1 MTTFAI
7 LIAIGM
13 IVLGV
18 VLGLWA
24 RNSGVEIT
32 DEDIQNYVFRNAFM
46 NQIHNHFDSNND
58 NHSIF

>member
-7 LIAIGM
+7 LICIGI
-13 IVLGV
+13 IVLSV

-46 NQIHNHFDSNND
+46 NQIHD
-58 NHSIF
+58 NFGLKKD

>member
-24 RNSGVEIT
+24 RNSGIEIT

-46 NQIHNHFDSNND
+46 NQIHD
-58 NHSIF
+58 NFGLKK

>member
-1 MTTFAI
+1 MVTFAI

-18 VLGLWA
+18 VLGLWV

-32 DEDIQNYVFRNAFM
+32 DEDIQNYVFKNAFM
-46 NQIHNHFDSNND
+46 NQIHD
-58 NHSIF
+58 NFGLKK